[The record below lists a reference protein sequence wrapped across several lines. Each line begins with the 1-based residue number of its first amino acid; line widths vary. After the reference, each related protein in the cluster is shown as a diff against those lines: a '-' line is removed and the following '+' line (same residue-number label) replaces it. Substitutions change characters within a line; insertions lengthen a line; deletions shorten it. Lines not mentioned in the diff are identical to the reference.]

1 MSIFREEIYQLT
13 KKNILD
19 LEDKSKLKV
28 LSRFSLEHFYHY
40 RFNRY
45 KKFDEMNY
53 KEKFPEFIVLLHECY
68 KPI

>member
-19 LEDKSKLKV
+19 LQDKSKLKV

-40 RFNRY
+40 RFT
-45 KKFDEMNY
+45 DL
-53 KEKFPEFIVLLHECY
+53 VLELENLVHLQHLTHFY
-68 KPI
+68 QTISLQK